1 MGIVGSRP
9 RMIMTLAVVMLL
21 SSACTSDDGPTQP
34 SPGPTIDFPTA
45 SPSPTVGSPTPQPT
59 PTSTFTTDQAICPP
73 EGWSDA
79 TRWIALPI
87 EITVPAEAAI
97 GTEVGL
103 CANDTGERTYLVNY
117 GNTAWTIASPP
128 VTIEHYYIPGAP
140 PLLFAVRQSGQALN
154 TLGPHEEALI
164 ESAPTTVSWSID
176 MPATLTT
183 STVGA
188 MTDEYGAQAFTS
200 EALDSWEAASDTKG
214 SASKVLAVCANATFG
229 IATSEWSAARDVDTA
244 LANITTA
251 LQASSGAVGCTGA
264 VVEFDEARQLE
275 LGEAPRLSTS
285 LKSQAFTVAG
295 ERLTVAEKA
304 TGLLTAVVKYV
315 K

>member
-21 SSACTSDDGPTQP
+21 SSACTSDDGPSQP
-34 SPGPTIDFPTA
+34 SPWPTIDLPTA
-45 SPSPTVGSPTPQPT
+45 SLSPTIGSPTPQPT

-87 EITVPAEAAI
+87 ETTVPAEAAI

-103 CANDTGERTYLVNY
+103 CANDTGERTCLVNY

-128 VTIEHYYIPGAP
+128 VTIEHYYIPGAA

-154 TLGPHEEALI
+154 TLGPHEEGLI
-164 ESAPTTVSWSID
+164 ESAPT
-176 MPATLTT
+176 
-183 STVGA
+183 
-188 MTDEYGAQAFTS
+188 
-200 EALDSWEAASDTKG
+200 
-214 SASKVLAVCANATFG
+214 
-229 IATSEWSAARDVDTA
+229 SEWSAVRDVDTA

-275 LGEAPRLSTS
+275 LGETPRLSTR

-295 ERLTVAEKA
+295 ERLTVAERA
-304 TGLLTAVVKYV
+304 TGLLTTVVKYA